1 MSPHEPPGMPLSVLL
16 ADDHPMVRLGLSQVI
31 ARDQRY
37 SLVAQAVN
45 GLEAVEVYKRARP
58 AIVLMDLMMPEMN
71 GIEATR
77 QIRLGDPHARVI
89 ILSSSD
95 REEHIYRA
103 LQAGAYAYLLKD
115 APEQQISDCLAAV
128 AEGRKFLPS
137 AIGAKL
143 MSRFDGNQLSARELD
158 ILHHL
163 SAGLGNKL
171 IARAAGISEG
181 TVKYHVNSI
190 LSKLGVSSRTEAARE
205 AVKRGLVDYYS

>member
-1 MSPHEPPGMPLSVLL
+1 MNPHEPPGVPLSVLL

-31 ARDQRY
+31 AQDQRY
-37 SLVAQAVN
+37 SVVAQASN
-45 GLEAVEVYKRARP
+45 GVEAVEAYKRTRP

-77 QIRLGDPHARVI
+77 QIRLGAPHARVI

-103 LQAGAYAYLLKD
+103 LQAGACAYLLKD
-115 APEQQISDCLAAV
+115 APAQQISDCLAAV
-128 AEGRKFLPS
+128 ADGRKFLPP

-143 MSRFDGNQLSARELD
+143 MSRFDGNQLSAREQD

-163 SAGLGNKL
+163 AAGLGNKQ
-171 IARAAGISEG
+171 IARNAGIAEG
-181 TVKYHVNSI
+181 TVKFHVNSI

-205 AVKRGLVDYYS
+205 AVKRGLVDYSS